1 MAHPDKGIQAE
12 QTNNGDYESIE
23 YHVFRSVD
31 YDRNMS
37 WKGGAGRIGIGVGD
51 LAFQK
56 TATDAEDVLLARG
69 QNVLV
74 MDTTFKL
81 VGKPS

>member
-1 MAHPDKGIQAE
+1 MFP
-12 QTNNGDYESIE
+12 
-23 YHVFRSVD
+23 SVD

-51 LAFQK
+51 LTFQK
-56 TATDAEDVLLARG
+56 TAAYAENVLLPRG

-74 MDTTFKL
+74 MDTVFKL
-81 VGKPS
+81 VGKI